1 MRQAR
6 FTLHISAD
14 EILRYY
20 RGQAGMV
27 AVIADDG
34 TRLRFPAASLR
45 SFVTREGIHG
55 RFMIRFDEGNRL
67 LGVERIAG

>member
-14 EILRYY
+14 EMLRYY

-27 AVIADDG
+27 TVIADG
-34 TRLRFPAASLR
+34 GIRLRFPAASLR
-45 SFVTREGIHG
+45 PFVSREGIHG
-55 RFMIRFDEGNRL
+55 RFIIRFDEGNRL
-67 LGVERIAG
+67 LGVERIGG